1 MASISSKERQ
11 NGPVWYIVYAIID
24 DKGKRKQMWLRC
36 ESEDDAKELL
46 SKVEEYERLNLVYP
60 VPIEN
65 RRYRIG
71 LVAGQSDEVHAAA
84 MTVRGMI
91 AEYFEQ
97 HCRDGY
103 WEASTHQSAKAIS
116 EHYIF
121 PFIGDIL
128 ISKITPRD
136 LQRYYLK
143 LPTYPTVRPRKNTPG
158 TISKRTIREIHK
170 ILRPAFAYA
179 VTLGYIDRNPATEL
193 RLPRVKTKKRERWSD
208 SEVIQAISLC
218 EDKDLKLLME
228 VIYCL
233 TARTGEAL
241 AIQWENVH
249 IFNEDAAEPYIY
261 IDKELARL
269 NKADIEATDTTVYL
283 TFPPLS
289 PHQSTR
295 LVLKNPKTEK
305 SVRRVYIPMTLAEEL
320 RAYKAA
326 QDEMLADT
334 GLPNYGLV
342 FCHDNGRPFSGDTLR
357 KRFLKFV
364 KKHNLRPV
372 DPYSLRHSGATS
384 KLALSHDIKAVQGDM
399 GHSSSKLLLDTY
411 ADAVDT
417 NRQKLA
423 VGMESQLYAS
433 EESKKPKKKKRGRK
447 QETNRPR
454 TDESA

>member
-1 MASISSKERQ
+1 MASLSSKERQ
-11 NGPVWYIVYAIID
+11 NGPVWYVVYSIID
-24 DKGKRKQMWLRC
+24 DNGKRKQMWLRC
-36 ESEDDAKELL
+36 ESEDDARNLL
-46 SKVEEYERLNLVYP
+46 PKIEEYERLNRPYP

-65 RRYRIG
+65 RMYRIG

-84 MTVRGMI
+84 MTVRSMI

-97 HCRDGY
+97 HCKDGY

-121 PFIGDIL
+121 PFIGDVL
-128 ISKITPRD
+128 IRKITPRD

-143 LPTYPTVRPRKNTPG
+143 LPTYPTVRPRKGTPG

-179 VTLGYIDRNPATEL
+179 VTLGYIERNPATEL
-193 RLPRVKTKKRERWSD
+193 RLPRVKTKKREQWSD
-208 SEVIQAISLC
+208 SEVIQAIDLC
-218 EDKDLKLLME
+218 EDKDLKLLLE

-269 NKADIEATDTTVYL
+269 NKAGIEATDTTVYL

-289 PHQSTR
+289 PYQSTL
-295 LVLKNPKTEK
+295 LVLKQPKTEK
-305 SVRRVYIPMTLAEEL
+305 SVRKVYIPLTLAEKL
-320 RAYKAA
+320 RAYKAE

-357 KRFLKFV
+357 KRFQKFV

-399 GHSSSKLLLDTY
+399 GHASSKLLLDTY
-411 ADAVDT
+411 AAIEDGK
-417 NRQKLA
+417 RQKLA
-423 VGMESQLYAS
+423 EGMESRLYAS
-433 EESKKPKKKKRGRK
+433 EESEKKKRGRK
-447 QETNRPR
+447 KKQDRPR
-454 TDESA
+454 TDENA